1 MRFTS
6 LGSGSE
12 GNALVVEVGAGMS
25 STRLMMDCGFGLAET
40 ETRLARAGLTPA
52 DLDGI
57 VVTHEH
63 SDHIGGGGRV
73 GRKKSTPVWVA
84 GPHATGLREKTL
96 PAARLHYVDPP
107 GGMLRGGSIR

>member
-12 GNALVVEVGAGMS
+12 GNALVIEVGGSVGTSA
-25 STRLMMDCGFGLAET
+25 TRLMMDCGFGLAET
-40 ETRLARAGLTPA
+40 ETRLARAGLQPA

-63 SDHIGGGGRV
+63 SDHIGG
-73 GRKKSTPVWVA
+73 VA
-84 GPHATGLREKTL
+84 RF
-96 PAARLHYVDPP
+96 ARANMRFPY
-107 GGMLRGGSIR
+107 G